1 MKYLILPT
9 LAISLGLYSCGG
21 SNEKSEEK
29 EEKETKNGQVTF
41 DDIKLDDL
49 NEACECVD
57 AIETVLDRLIQTS
70 NKLKEM
76 QGDEADK
83 EKAKDTFL
91 KGQDKIS
98 EIGKRCQGELGI
110 ETAEIQKCEAY
121 QEMTQKLQRVKQL

>member
-1 MKYLILPT
+1 MKYLLLSAI
-9 LAISLGLYSCGG
+9 AISLSLFSCGD
-21 SNEKSEEK
+21 SNETTEEK

-57 AIETVLDRLIQTS
+57 AIETVLDRLILTS
-70 NKLKEM
+70 ENLREL

-83 EKAKDTFL
+83 ERAKNTFL

-98 EIGKRCQGELGI
+98 EISKRCQGELGI